1 MSRNDGVGGN
11 GWRMIWLNE
20 MNAWLEGNDGMGG
33 NGWRMIWLNEMNVW
47 LEGNDGMGGN
57 GWRMMGR
64 GAMVTIIGPSMVL
77 FCRIVVWRLLK
88 E

>member
-1 MSRNDGVGGN
+1 M
-11 GWRMIWLNE
+11 NE

-64 GAMVTIIGPSMVL
+64 GAMVTIIGPSMYLVRSRHFVAYSYGVTL
-77 FCRIVVWRLLK
+77 GSD
-88 E
+88 

>member
-1 MSRNDGVGGN
+1 
-11 GWRMIWLNE
+11 MIWLNE

-64 GAMVTIIGPSMVL
+64 GGGAMVTIIGPY
-77 FCRIVVWRLLK
+77 FVVYSYGVTLGSDSNQNSKRLLI
-88 E
+88 